1 MVLETMSES
10 GGRWMDKK
18 DSYVGITDLMRK
30 SIENNEKIQECITP
44 ILKQQERK
52 QQIVNTVN
60 VPEIVV
66 SSSAIEAIRNINEN
80 SALMA
85 LQENASVI
93 NRISESSRTVEM
105 LGDVGTAIEALQ
117 NSSAVHA
124 LGEIAMKSAFSDYQ
138 FESPALRIFDEWSKS
153 VATNLATGLT
163 ALITNPVIQGIQS
176 ITSGLG
182 KWLQTVDFS
191 PLISILE
198 NIQNIGFDFDY
209 EEVNEIFLKAMF
221 DARWFPYAGWIADF
235 RIVDAMLEILNTS
248 RVSKNRVNRID
259 RLIFSYYDKEEINN
273 FKRRWRQMNLP
284 SYMTRILVQSVQAYH
299 RREYALTVSALSTL
313 WEGIIQEKVNDNS
326 YRISRRT
333 RENLGK
339 LIEENEFNK
348 IFSSFCDEF
357 IFYNCTKPD
366 EVKSDVPGRHGI
378 AHCWYD
384 TYPNRK
390 MALNAIL
397 FTDFLLELKP
407 IETEPQ

>member
-1 MVLETMSES
+1 MLLGITLERR
-10 GGRWMDKK
+10 GRWMDKK
-18 DSYVGITDLMRK
+18 ASYEGITDSVRK
-30 SIENNEKIQECITP
+30 SIEDNEKIRESVTP
-44 ILKQQERK
+44 ILEQQERI
-52 QQIVNTVN
+52 QQIVDTVN
-60 VPEIVV
+60 VPRNDIPSSTIESVKSISENSAVV
-66 SSSAIEAIRNINEN
+66 ALQECASVVKQVHENNTAVKMLNSMGSAIE
-80 SALMA
+80 
-85 LQENASVI
+85 
-93 NRISESSRTVEM
+93 T
-105 LGDVGTAIEALQ
+105 LQ
-117 NSSAVHA
+117 NSSAVHT

-138 FESPALRIFDEWSKS
+138 FESPTLRNFDEWSNNI
-153 VATNLATGLT
+153 ATNLATGLT
-163 ALITNPVIQGIQS
+163 ALITNPVMQRIQT

-191 PLISILE
+191 PLVRILE

-273 FKRRWRQMNLP
+273 FKRRWRQMNFQ
-284 SYMTRILVQSVQAYH
+284 SYMTRILIQSVQAYH

-313 WEGIIQEKVNDNS
+313 WEGIIQEKMNDNG
-326 YRISRRT
+326 YRISRKT
-333 RENLGK
+333 RENLSK
-339 LIEENEFNK
+339 LIEENKFDN

-357 IFYNCTKPD
+357 IFYNCTKPE

-384 TYPNRK
+384 SYPNRK
-390 MALNAIL
+390 IALNAII

-407 IETEPQ
+407 IEKD

>member
-1 MVLETMSES
+1 
-10 GGRWMDKK
+10 MD
-18 DSYVGITDLMRK
+18 S
-30 SIENNEKIQECITP
+30 EKIRESIAP
-44 ILKQQERK
+44 ILEQQERI
-52 QQIVNTVN
+52 QQIVDTVN
-60 VPEIVV
+60 VPRIDI
-66 SSSAIEAIRNINEN
+66 SSSAIESIKSISEN
-80 SALMA
+80 SAVVA
-85 LQENASVI
+85 LQESASVVNQI
-93 NRISESSRTVEM
+93 YESNSAVKM
-105 LGDVGTAIEALQ
+105 LNGMGTAIEVLQ

-124 LGEIAMKSAFSDYQ
+124 LGEIAMKSAFLDYQ
-138 FESPALRIFDEWSKS
+138 FESPALRIFDEWSNNI
-153 VATNLATGLT
+153 ATNLATGLT
-163 ALITNPVIQGIQS
+163 ALITNSVMQGIQT

-191 PLISILE
+191 PLVSILE
-198 NIQNIGFDFDY
+198 NIQDIGFDFDY

-235 RIVDAMLEILNTS
+235 RIVGAMLEILNTS

-313 WEGIIQEKVNDNS
+313 WEGIIQEKMNDNS

-339 LIEENEFNK
+339 LIEENEFDK
-348 IFSSFCDEF
+348 IFASFCDEF

-407 IETEPQ
+407 IEKES

>member
-1 MVLETMSES
+1 
-10 GGRWMDKK
+10 MDKK
-18 DSYVGITDLMRK
+18 DSYEGITDSMRK
-30 SIENNEKIQECITP
+30 SIEDNEKIRDSVVP
-44 ILKQQERK
+44 ILEQQERI
-52 QQIVNTVN
+52 QQIVDTVK
-60 VPEIVV
+60 VPRIDI
-66 SSSAIEAIRNINEN
+66 SSSTIESIKSISEN
-80 SALMA
+80 SAVVA
-85 LQENASVI
+85 LQESASVV
-93 NRISESSRTVEM
+93 NQFYESNSAVKM
-105 LGDVGTAIEALQ
+105 LNGMGTAIEALQ
-117 NSSAVHA
+117 NGSAVHG
-124 LGEIAMKSAFSDYQ
+124 LGEIAMKSAFLDYQ
-138 FESPALRIFDEWSKS
+138 FESPALRIFDEWSNNI
-153 VATNLATGLT
+153 ATNLATGLK
-163 ALITNPVIQGIQS
+163 ALITNPVMQGIQT

-191 PLISILE
+191 PLVSILE
-198 NIQNIGFDFDY
+198 KIQEIGFDFDY
-209 EEVNEIFLKAMF
+209 EEINEIFLKAMF

-284 SYMTRILVQSVQAYH
+284 SYMTRILVQSVRAYH

-313 WEGIIQEKVNDNS
+313 WEGIIQEKMNDNS

-339 LIEENEFNK
+339 LIEENEFDK
-348 IFSSFCDEF
+348 IFASFCDEF

-407 IETEPQ
+407 IEKEP

>member
-1 MVLETMSES
+1 
-10 GGRWMDKK
+10 MDRK
-18 DSYVGITDLMRK
+18 DSYEEVTDSLLK
-30 SIENNEKIQECITP
+30 AIEDSEKIRESIAP
-44 ILKQQERK
+44 ILEQQERI
-52 QQIVNTVN
+52 QQIVDTVN
-60 VPEIVV
+60 VPRIDI
-66 SSSAIEAIRNINEN
+66 SPSAIESIKSISEN
-80 SALMA
+80 SAVVA
-85 LQENASVI
+85 LQESASVVNQI
-93 NRISESSRTVEM
+93 YESNSAVKM
-105 LGDVGTAIEALQ
+105 LNSMGTAIEALQ

-138 FESPALRIFDEWSKS
+138 FESHALRIFDEWSNNI
-153 VATNLATGLT
+153 ATNLATGLT
-163 ALITNPVIQGIQS
+163 ALITNPVMQGIQT

-191 PLISILE
+191 PLVSILE
-198 NIQNIGFDFDY
+198 NIQDIGFDFDY

-313 WEGIIQEKVNDNS
+313 WEGIIQEKMNDNS

-339 LIEENEFNK
+339 LIEENEFDK
-348 IFSSFCDEF
+348 IFASFCDEF

-366 EVKSDVPGRHGI
+366 EVKSDVPGRHSI

-407 IETEPQ
+407 IEKES

>member
-1 MVLETMSES
+1 
-10 GGRWMDKK
+10 MDKK
-18 DSYVGITDLMRK
+18 ASYEGITDSVRK
-30 SIENNEKIQECITP
+30 SIEDNEKIRESVTP
-44 ILKQQERK
+44 ILEQQERI
-52 QQIVNTVN
+52 QQIVDTVN
-60 VPEIVV
+60 VPRNDISSSTIESVKSISKNSAVV
-66 SSSAIEAIRNINEN
+66 ALQEGASVVKQVHENNTAVKMLNSMGSAIE
-80 SALMA
+80 
-85 LQENASVI
+85 
-93 NRISESSRTVEM
+93 T
-105 LGDVGTAIEALQ
+105 LQ
-117 NSSAVHA
+117 NSSAVHT

-138 FESPALRIFDEWSKS
+138 FESPTLRNFDEWSNNI
-153 VATNLATGLT
+153 ATNLATGLT
-163 ALITNPVIQGIQS
+163 ALITNPVMQRIQT

-191 PLISILE
+191 PLVRILE

-284 SYMTRILVQSVQAYH
+284 SYMTRILIQSVQAYH

-313 WEGIIQEKVNDNS
+313 WEGIIQEKMNDNG
-326 YRISRRT
+326 YRISRKT
-333 RENLGK
+333 RENLSK
-339 LIEENEFNK
+339 LIEENKFDN

-357 IFYNCTKPD
+357 IFYNCTKPE

-378 AHCWYD
+378 AHCCYD
-384 TYPNRK
+384 SYPNRK
-390 MALNAIL
+390 MALNAII

-407 IETEPQ
+407 IEKD

>member
-1 MVLETMSES
+1 
-10 GGRWMDKK
+10 MD
-18 DSYVGITDLMRK
+18 S
-30 SIENNEKIQECITP
+30 EKIRESIAP
-44 ILKQQERK
+44 ILEQQERI
-52 QQIVNTVN
+52 QQIVDTVN
-60 VPEIVV
+60 VPRIDI
-66 SSSAIEAIRNINEN
+66 SSSAIESIKSISEN
-80 SALMA
+80 SAVVA
-85 LQENASVI
+85 LQESASVVNQI
-93 NRISESSRTVEM
+93 YESNSAVKM
-105 LGDVGTAIEALQ
+105 LNGMGTAIEALQ

-124 LGEIAMKSAFSDYQ
+124 LGEIAMKSAFLDYQ
-138 FESPALRIFDEWSKS
+138 FESPALRIFDEWSNNI
-153 VATNLATGLT
+153 ATNLATGLT
-163 ALITNPVIQGIQS
+163 ALITNSVMQGIQT

-191 PLISILE
+191 PLVSILE
-198 NIQNIGFDFDY
+198 NIQDIGFDFDY

-235 RIVDAMLEILNTS
+235 RIVGAMLEILNTS

-313 WEGIIQEKVNDNS
+313 WEGIIQEKMNDNS

-339 LIEENEFNK
+339 LIEENEFDK
-348 IFSSFCDEF
+348 IFASFCDEF

-407 IETEPQ
+407 IEKES

>member
-1 MVLETMSES
+1 
-10 GGRWMDKK
+10 MDKK
-18 DSYVGITDLMRK
+18 DSYEGITDSMRK
-30 SIENNEKIQECITP
+30 SIEDNEKIRDSVVP
-44 ILKQQERK
+44 ILEQQERI
-52 QQIVNTVN
+52 QQIVDTAK
-60 VPEIVV
+60 VPRIDI
-66 SSSAIEAIRNINEN
+66 SSSAIESIKSISEN
-80 SALMA
+80 SAVVA
-85 LQENASVI
+85 LQESASVV
-93 NRISESSRTVEM
+93 NQFYESNSAVKM
-105 LGDVGTAIEALQ
+105 LNGMGTAIEALQ

-124 LGEIAMKSAFSDYQ
+124 LGEIAMKSAFLDYQ
-138 FESPALRIFDEWSKS
+138 FESPALRIFDEWSNNI
-153 VATNLATGLT
+153 ATNLATGLK
-163 ALITNPVIQGIQS
+163 ALITNPVMQGIQT

-191 PLISILE
+191 PLVSILE
-198 NIQNIGFDFDY
+198 NIQDIGFDFDY

-313 WEGIIQEKVNDNS
+313 WEGIIQEKMNDNS

-339 LIEENEFNK
+339 LIEENEFDK
-348 IFSSFCDEF
+348 IFASFCDEF

-407 IETEPQ
+407 IEKEP

>member
-1 MVLETMSES
+1 
-10 GGRWMDKK
+10 MDKK
-18 DSYVGITDLMRK
+18 ASYEGITDSVRK
-30 SIENNEKIQECITP
+30 SIEDNEKNRESVTP
-44 ILKQQERK
+44 ILEQQERI
-52 QQIVNTVN
+52 QQIVDTVN
-60 VPEIVV
+60 VPRNDIPSSTIESVKSISENSAVV
-66 SSSAIEAIRNINEN
+66 ALQECASVVKQVHENNTAVKMLNSMGSAIE
-80 SALMA
+80 
-85 LQENASVI
+85 
-93 NRISESSRTVEM
+93 T
-105 LGDVGTAIEALQ
+105 LQ
-117 NSSAVHA
+117 NSSAVHT

-138 FESPALRIFDEWSKS
+138 FESPMLRNFDEWSNNI
-153 VATNLATGLT
+153 ATNLATGLT
-163 ALITNPVIQGIQS
+163 ALITNPVMQRIQT

-191 PLISILE
+191 PLVRILE

-284 SYMTRILVQSVQAYH
+284 SYMTRILIQSVQAYH

-313 WEGIIQEKVNDNS
+313 WEGIIQEKMNDNG
-326 YRISRRT
+326 YRISRKT
-333 RENLGK
+333 RENLSK
-339 LIEENEFNK
+339 LIEENKFDN
-348 IFSSFCDEF
+348 IFSSFCEEF
-357 IFYNCTKPD
+357 IFYNCTKPE

-384 TYPNRK
+384 SYPNRK
-390 MALNAIL
+390 MALNAII

-407 IETEPQ
+407 IEKD